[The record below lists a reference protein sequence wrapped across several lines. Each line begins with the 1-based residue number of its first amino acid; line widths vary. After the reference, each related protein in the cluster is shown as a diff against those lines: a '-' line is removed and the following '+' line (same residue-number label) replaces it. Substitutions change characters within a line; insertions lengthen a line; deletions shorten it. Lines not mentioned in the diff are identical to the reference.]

1 MEVELKTSEHFLL
14 STILAF
20 PLKDLTLYRL
30 FIFRTE
36 RQRKCYISAFNTF
49 SKAGR
54 FGTKFLVPG
63 GGPSMWCEIDLVCG
77 TK

>member
-54 FGTKFLVPG
+54 FGTKFLVPD
-63 GGPSMWCEIDLVCG
+63 GGPSM
-77 TK
+77 